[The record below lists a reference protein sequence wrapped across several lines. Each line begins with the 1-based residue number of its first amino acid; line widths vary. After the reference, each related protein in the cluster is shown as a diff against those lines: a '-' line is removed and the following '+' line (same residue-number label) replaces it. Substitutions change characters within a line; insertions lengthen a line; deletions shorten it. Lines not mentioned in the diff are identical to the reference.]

1 MATPF
6 EQVGGAA
13 AVAALLD
20 RFYEK
25 MLTDPRTKDF
35 FNGVNMDRLK
45 GLQRQWWSI
54 KLGATG
60 VTYEGRSMYDSHH
73 GMNISAELHDYIN
86 ANILQT
92 SAREL
97 GVPENFVAA
106 LGGIWD
112 AEKAQ
117 NINH

>member
-13 AVAALLD
+13 AVAALID

-45 GLQRQWWSI
+45 GLQRQWWAI